1 MLDTMVPTIHQ
12 QWGLDTKFSLFV
24 QHSPIALIEWDR
36 CGKVVAWNDAASQIF
51 ELDATET
58 IGCWAKEIIQPQDAL
73 NMLSEIWSHTMES
86 GQGIYSVHCCITA
99 TGKVLTCEWY
109 NTPLIS
115 PTGEHLGVLSQII
128 DTTDR
133 QRLENA
139 IQHSHQFLNKVI
151 NGSNEPIFVKN
162 NVGRWILIN
171 DAACDF
177 FGKARADLLDHG
189 DRDILPSALLEDGI
203 NWDRTV
209 LDRGV
214 CDLPHEVE
222 MPWVCP
228 RTAAEKTVLVKR
240 SCFEDHTNTLFLVT
254 TICDITNLKIAE
266 KELQHQNETLEE
278 RVKERTSKL
287 QEQAQALEASVRQ
300 LQNAQLKLI
309 QSEKM
314 SSLGQLVA
322 GVAHEINNPTNFI
335 AGNLRHALQY
345 IQDLLALV
353 DLYEHHY
360 PEPCEAITE
369 KKTEID
375 LDFLVQDLTKLL
387 SSMSVGTERIQE
399 IVRSLRIF
407 SRMDEAEVKEVN
419 IHEGIDSTL
428 MILQHRLKA
437 SSSRPVIQVNCH
449 YGNIPTI
456 ECYAGQLNQ
465 VFMNLISNAIDALE
479 EAIGSGQ
486 ITSPVIEITTE
497 ILEKEYL
504 SIRISDNGSGIDVNL
519 QNRLFD
525 PFFTTKPVGKGTGMG
540 LSISYQIV
548 TERHKGN
555 LWFASGRGA
564 GTEFVI
570 QIPTKQAYF

>member
-1 MLDTMVPTIHQ
+1 MLDAIIPTAEQ
-12 QWGLDTKFSLFV
+12 EWDGKFRMFM
-24 QHSPIALIEWDR
+24 QFSPIAMIEWDAEGR
-36 CGKVVAWNDAASQIF
+36 VITWNDAASQIF
-51 ELDATET
+51 ELDATQAL
-58 IGCWAKEIIQPQDAL
+58 GCWAKEIIHPQDTL
-73 NMLSEIWSHTMES
+73 KMLSQLWTQSIES

-99 TGKVLTCEWY
+99 TGRRLTCEWY
-109 NTPLIS
+109 NTPLLGS
-115 PTGEHLGVLSQII
+115 TGEHLGVLSQIV

-139 IQHSHQFLNKVI
+139 IHHSHQFLNKVI
-151 NGSNEPIFVKN
+151 NGSNEPIFVKDAT
-162 NVGRWILIN
+162 GRWILVN
-171 DAACDF
+171 NAACDF
-177 FGKARADLLDHG
+177 FGSTRADLLDHC
-189 DRDILPSALLEDGI
+189 DDDILPSDLVADSRH
-203 NWDRTV
+203 WDRV
-209 LDRGV
+209 VIDKGV
-214 CDLPHEVE
+214 SDIEHEVE
-222 MPWVCP
+222 IAWVCP
-228 RTAAEKTVLVKR
+228 KTSIQKNILVKR
-240 SCFEDHTNTLFLVT
+240 SCFSDHTNTLFLVT
-254 TICDITNLKIAE
+254 TICDITTLKIAE
-266 KELQHQNETLEE
+266 QQLQRHNETLEE
-278 RVKERTSKL
+278 HVQKRTSELKERTR
-287 QEQAQALEASVRQ
+287 ALEASVRQ

-345 IQDLLALV
+345 IQDLLDLV
-353 DLYEHHY
+353 DLYGQCY
-360 PEPCEAITE
+360 PEPQEQITE
-369 KKTEID
+369 KKADID

-387 SSMSVGTERIQE
+387 KSMSLGTERIQE

-407 SRMDEAEVKEVN
+407 SRMDEAEVKDVN

-428 MILQHRLKA
+428 LILQHRLKA
-437 SSSRPVIQVNCH
+437 SSSRPAIEVHCH
-449 YGNIPTI
+449 YGDIPNI

-479 EAIGSGQ
+479 EALGAGQ
-486 ITSPVIEITTE
+486 IISPVIDITTE

-519 QNRLFD
+519 QNHLFD

-540 LSISYQIV
+540 LSISYQII

-555 LWFASGRGA
+555 IWFASNRGA

-570 QIPTKQAYF
+570 QIPMKQAYF

>member
-1 MLDTMVPTIHQ
+1 MLDTMVSASDQ
-12 QWGLDTKFSLFV
+12 RWDMDTKFSLFM
-24 QHSPIALIEWDR
+24 QHSPIALIEWDA
-36 CGKVVAWNDAASQIF
+36 CGKVVGWNEAASGIF

-58 IGCWAKEIIQPQDAL
+58 IGCWAQEIIRPQDTWQ
-73 NMLSEIWSHTMES
+73 MLSEVWSHAIRS
-86 GQGIYSVHCCITA
+86 GQGIYSVHCCMTA

-109 NTPLIS
+109 NTPLIGHA
-115 PTGEHLGVLSQII
+115 GEYLGVLSQVI
-128 DTTDR
+128 DTTER

-151 NGSNEPIFVKN
+151 NGSNEPIFVKDQT
-162 NVGRWILIN
+162 GRWILIN
-171 DAACDF
+171 DSACDF
-177 FGKARADLLDHG
+177 LGKTRADLLDRF
-189 DRDILPSALLEDGI
+189 DPDILPSEMLESGMT
-203 NWDRTV
+203 WDRMV
-209 LDRGV
+209 LDRTA
-214 CDLPHEVE
+214 CDMDHEIE
-222 MPWVCP
+222 IPWCCP
-228 RTAAEKTVLVKR
+228 QTGQQKSVLVKR
-240 SCFEDHTNTLFLVT
+240 SCFEDHTGAKFLVT
-254 TICDITNLKIAE
+254 TICDVTQLKQVEQA
-266 KELQHQNETLEE
+266 LQHQNETLEE
-278 RVKERTSKL
+278 RVKERTCKL
-287 QEQAQALEASVRQ
+287 QEQTQSLEAAVRQ

-345 IQDLLALV
+345 IQDLLGLV
-353 DLYEHHY
+353 DLYEKHY
-360 PEPCEAITE
+360 PEPFEAIAE
-369 KKTEID
+369 RKIDID
-375 LDFLVQDLTKLL
+375 LDFLTQDLTKLL
-387 SSMSVGTERIQE
+387 KSMSVGTERIQE

-437 SSSRPVIQVNCH
+437 SSSRPAIAVNCH
-449 YGNIPTI
+449 YGDVPAI

-465 VFMNLISNAIDALE
+465 VFMNLISNGIDALE

-486 ITSPVIEITTE
+486 ITDPVIDITTE
-497 ILEKEYL
+497 LLEKEYI
-504 SIRISDNGSGIDVNL
+504 SIRISDNGSGIDVGL

-555 LWFASGRGA
+555 LWFASNRGE

-570 QIPTKQAYF
+570 QIPMKQAYF